1 MTLNDYQQLLG
12 ELKGLEIGSLNLE
25 RNEDSGDDELSY
37 LPGSPQD
44 EPLFQCLKG
53 ELRQR
58 LMDAIET
65 LPQKERLV
73 LTLYYHEELTMK
85 EIGATLGVVESRI
98 SQIHSA
104 AVLRLRASMA
114 DLGAEKSAK
123 RKVRVQRAG

>member
-73 LTLYYHEELTMK
+73 FDALLPRRADDERNWRDAGRGGVAHL
-85 EIGATLGVVESRI
+85 ADPLGRC
-98 SQIHSA
+98 A
-104 AVLRLRASMA
+104 AAAREH
-114 DLGAEKSAK
+114 G
-123 RKVRVQRAG
+123 